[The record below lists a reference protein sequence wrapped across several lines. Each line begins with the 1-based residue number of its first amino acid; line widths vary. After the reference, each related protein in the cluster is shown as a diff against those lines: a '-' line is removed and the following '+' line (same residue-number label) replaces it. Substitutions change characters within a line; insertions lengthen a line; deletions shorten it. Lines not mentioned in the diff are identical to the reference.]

1 MPFIQ
6 SAADALPYID
16 AQPSAE
22 AMAAAQALIQAEL
35 PAEFASTLHSSIPEL
50 RETKFSD
57 LVEAEYARIGAGA
70 AKEPGTGIDL
80 SRYEA
85 LDAPDR
91 GDTEAWKRTLQQAYT
106 SAEYLR
112 GREVNLSLLETY
124 GKNAW
129 LVGNSQ
135 LEGELRS
142 LERDLEAA
150 KLDLEAVEQARRALQ
165 GNAAGEM
172 HGLEETWRS
181 GVGRMIEAQAAGE
194 RLRQEILE
202 RRRQGAS

>member
-1 MPFIQ
+1 MPLFQ
-6 SAADALPYID
+6 SGADALRYID
-16 AQPSAE
+16 TQPSAE

-35 PAEFASTLHSSIPEL
+35 PPEYARTLHSSIPAM
-50 RETKFSD
+50 RDTKFSD
-57 LVEAEYARIGAGA
+57 LVEAEHARISSGA

-91 GDTEAWKRTLQQAYT
+91 GDTAAWRSTLQQAYT

-129 LVGNSQ
+129 LIGNSQ
-135 LEGELRS
+135 LESELKG
-142 LERDLEAA
+142 LEREVEAA
-150 KLDLEAVEQARRALQ
+150 KLELEAVEQARRAAQ
-165 GNAAGEM
+165 SNIAGEM
-172 HGLEETWRS
+172 HGLEEAWRS

-194 RLRQEILE
+194 GLRQEILG